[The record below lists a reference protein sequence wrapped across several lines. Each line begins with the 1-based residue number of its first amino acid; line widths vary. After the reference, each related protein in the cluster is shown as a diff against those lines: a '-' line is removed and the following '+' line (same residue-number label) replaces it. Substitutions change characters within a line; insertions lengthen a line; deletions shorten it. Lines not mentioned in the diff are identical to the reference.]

1 VKRTILS
8 AVTGIALALSSVAPA
23 TAVEARLVY
32 QQVKLSPFVSRA
44 SSRWAARS
52 GLIVLG
58 VPTSEE

>member
-1 VKRTILS
+1 
-8 AVTGIALALSSVAPA
+8 VTGIALALSSVAPA